1 MFVFAA
7 VNPKHVVKRYKKVL
21 HHFRKGKN
29 LRSSYKA
36 VGVDRNTV
44 VASAA
49 IAELAIVS
57 QKKYEEVLQGY
68 SRGQKLQT
76 FIQKCSDVLSN
87 DPTLMLE
94 VDQLKKNG
102 KLLPIIKR
110 KLKGR

>member
-1 MFVFAA
+1 M
-7 VNPKHVVKRYKKVL
+7 KRYKKIL
-21 HHFRKGKN
+21 RQFRHGKN

-57 QKKYEEVLQGY
+57 QTKYEELLQGY

-76 FIQKCSDVLSN
+76 FIQKCSDALCN
-87 DPTLMLE
+87 DPALLSE
-94 VDQLKKNG
+94 VDKLKKNG

-110 KLKGR
+110 K